1 MGVQSAIV
9 IGIFEALR
17 KIEGEVGTVVIE
29 EPEMYLHPQA
39 QRYFYRLLR
48 ELADKQECQIIY
60 STHSPIFADITRF
73 EGLRVCRK
81 PIGRM
86 TSVSYVSEDE
96 DTEYLA
102 SQRAAQKLEIEF
114 DPASSE
120 LLFANKA
127 LLVEGPGDKLA
138 ALRTAANLH
147 LDIDGEGLS
156 VVPCG
161 GKNAIPFYIRACRAF
176 DIPYVVMHD
185 RDVFPIPNDANTETI
200 AKISA
205 ENEQA
210 ERETQVIADAVEN
223 HAVVF
228 ILDPSLE
235 EVLGIGRTAKDKPR
249 RVAAALDQIDVTS
262 YPTALKEAVNAL
274 FAQGERS

>member
-1 MGVQSAIV
+1 VLGVQRSVV
-9 IGIFEALR
+9 IGIFESLR
-17 KIEGEVGTVVIE
+17 KIGGEVGTVVIE

-48 ELADKQECQIIY
+48 DLADKQECQIIY

-81 PIGRM
+81 PIGQM
-86 TSVSYVSEDE
+86 TSVSYVSQDQ
-96 DTEYLA
+96 DAEYLA
-102 SQRAAQKLEIEF
+102 SQRAAQRLEIGF

-120 LLFANKA
+120 LLFAKKA

-138 ALRTAANLH
+138 TLRTATNLH

-161 GKNAIPFYIRACRAF
+161 GKNAIPFYVRACRAF
-176 DIPYVVMHD
+176 DIPYVVMYD
-185 RDVFPIPNDANTETI
+185 RDVFPIPSDADTGTI

-210 ERETQVIADAVEN
+210 ERETQVIVDAVEDPELLF
-223 HAVVF
+223 V
-228 ILDPSLE
+228 LDPSLE

-249 RVAAALDQIDVTS
+249 RVVAALDEIDVTS
-262 YPTALKEAVNAL
+262 YPTVLKEAVNAL
-274 FAQGERS
+274 FTLRS